1 MKTMT
6 RAASAK
12 QSKKP
17 RKAKPSAAKSRAARK
32 PQPLTFGEKLKRANI
47 RWHGDDLEEIIAL
60 VEATRGRF

>member
-1 MKTMT
+1 MKAMT
-6 RAASAK
+6 KAASAK

-17 RKAKPSAAKSRAARK
+17 RKAKPSAAIPRAARK
-32 PQPLTFGEKLKRANI
+32 PRPLTFAEKLKRANI